1 MSMSDHRRT
10 QEIATDKA
18 VAAWFRKTS
27 RFAARLHKK
36 PLAVQHRYR
45 RIVARIDARQPLPF

>member
-1 MSMSDHRRT
+1 MTDYHRA
-10 QEIATDKA
+10 QEIASDKA
-18 VAAWFRKTS
+18 VAAWFRKTD